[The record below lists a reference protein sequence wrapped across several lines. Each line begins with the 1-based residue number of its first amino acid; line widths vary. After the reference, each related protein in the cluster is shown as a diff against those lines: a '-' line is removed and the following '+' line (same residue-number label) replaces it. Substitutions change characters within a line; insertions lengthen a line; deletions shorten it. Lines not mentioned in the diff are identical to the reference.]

1 MKNSNLHRSFFI
13 YHKGNIMLS
22 QVTVKIKYLT
32 QKNYNKYLYLLNFS
46 TCKCSC
52 GATGRFVMHGY
63 YKRSI
68 KIPLG
73 KIALSI
79 LRVKC
84 KSCGKTHAILHPSI
98 IPYSQIPLCDTIEII
113 DAYENNNSFTNILN
127 NNPDITESDVR
138 YTIKRYLKCWK
149 DRILSISTIPIL
161 DFILLADFQKKV
173 SDYFFRAFMQIK
185 CGFYQLF

>member
-1 MKNSNLHRSFFI
+1 
-13 YHKGNIMLS
+13 MLS

-73 KIALSI
+73 KIGFKI
-79 LRVKC
+79 L
-84 KSCGKTHAILHPSI
+84 AISKVPSLDQNRQ
-98 IPYSQIPLCDTIEII
+98 Y
-113 DAYENNNSFTNILN
+113 YEFH
-127 NNPDITESDVR
+127 
-138 YTIKRYLKCWK
+138 
-149 DRILSISTIPIL
+149 
-161 DFILLADFQKKV
+161 Q
-173 SDYFFRAFMQIK
+173 
-185 CGFYQLF
+185 

>member
-1 MKNSNLHRSFFI
+1 
-13 YHKGNIMLS
+13 
-22 QVTVKIKYLT
+22 
-32 QKNYNKYLYLLNFS
+32 
-46 TCKCSC
+46 
-52 GATGRFVMHGY
+52 MHGY

-113 DAYENNNSFTNILN
+113 DAYENNKSFTNILN

-173 SDYFFRAFMQIK
+173 SD
-185 CGFYQLF
+185 